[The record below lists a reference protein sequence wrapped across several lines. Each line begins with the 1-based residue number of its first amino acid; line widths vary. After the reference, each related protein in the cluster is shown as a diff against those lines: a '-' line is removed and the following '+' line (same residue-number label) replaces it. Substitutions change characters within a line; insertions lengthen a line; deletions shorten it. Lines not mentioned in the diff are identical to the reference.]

1 MNSYQKLKQKYKYLQ
16 SQVDIFQQKCKDLQ
30 SQIDMFKNALIVV
43 RKEPQV
49 VEDFSKDFV
58 SYTMK
63 MQYAIRENEINEE
76 LKRRLNHWVAFN
88 LDKETIERLLK
99 LKEEELEK

>member
-1 MNSYQKLKQKYKYLQ
+1 MNSYQKLKQKCEYLQ
-16 SQVDIFQQKCKDLQ
+16 SQVDIF
-30 SQIDMFKNALIVV
+30 KNALTIV

-49 VEDFSKDFV
+49 VENFNKDSV

-76 LKRRLNHWVAFN
+76 LKRKLNHWVAFN